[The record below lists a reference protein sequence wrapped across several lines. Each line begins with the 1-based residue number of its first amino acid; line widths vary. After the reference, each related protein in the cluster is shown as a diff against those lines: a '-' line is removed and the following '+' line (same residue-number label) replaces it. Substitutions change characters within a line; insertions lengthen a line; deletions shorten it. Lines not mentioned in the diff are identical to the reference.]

1 MESSAQEKSK
11 QNQAGAVE
19 QDNMAAESKL
29 ESKACSSSHSG
40 WSKLE
45 TVLLSFSYGDK
56 IWHLVSTQSGPS
68 WLHRGQVG
76 G

>member
-29 ESKACSSSHSG
+29 ESNACSSSHSG

-45 TVLLSFSYGDK
+45 IVLLSFSYVK
-56 IWHLVSTQSGPS
+56 I
-68 WLHRGQVG
+68 
-76 G
+76 

>member
-45 TVLLSFSYGDK
+45 IVLLSFSYVK
-56 IWHLVSTQSGPS
+56 IWRLVSTQTGPS

>member
-29 ESKACSSSHSG
+29 EACSSSHSG
-40 WSKLE
+40 
-45 TVLLSFSYGDK
+45 
-56 IWHLVSTQSGPS
+56 
-68 WLHRGQVG
+68 
-76 G
+76 